1 MERYIIPI
9 ILVIQQ
15 ALILWHS
22 VRLSNLKA
30 KHEEALVEISRDI
43 LTITGCPTR
52 TGLKQQK
59 TDIHSCGY
67 FWTAHTDYA
76 EAGQPVDPASMLYGL
91 FIRRIQ
97 QGLITEVPPG
107 PLNIEINE

>member
-1 MERYIIPI
+1 MEWYLITAV
-9 ILVIQQ
+9 LAIQQ
-15 ALILWHS
+15 GLIYWHTTRI
-22 VRLSNLKA
+22 VRLET

-52 TGLKQQK
+52 AGLKQQK
-59 TDIHSCGY
+59 ADIHSCGY
-67 FWTAHTDYA
+67 FWTADTDYA

-97 QGLITEVPPG
+97 QGLITEVPPRSSKHR
-107 PLNIEINE
+107 NQ